1 MSLLKAI
8 SDLKSIA
15 NVDAKTPIVAK
26 FEYEADRLG
35 QQSLSIA
42 GLYVDVSKQSWSQ
55 EGFEAAL
62 GLFETAGL
70 NAAREKMW
78 TGQAINVSEDRAV
91 LHVALRDSDSEN
103 ARLRGAEIASDVKT
117 ARDAMRSYANAIRA
131 GEITGATG
139 KPFRTILH
147 IGIGGSDLGPRLVW
161 QALAP
166 LKPQI
171 DIRFVANVD
180 GSELAIA
187 TADLDPAET
196 LVIAVSKTFTTQE
209 TLANF
214 LGARDWIIKGL
225 GEAAAAKHLAAVS
238 AAPSKTSA
246 YGIPE
251 DRVFGFKDWVGGRY
265 SLWSAVSLSVIIAG
279 GYEVYERLL
288 SGAHG
293 MDQHFLTA
301 PAAQNAPLLLAAAQ
315 VFNRIALD
323 RPARA
328 VIPYA
333 HRLRRL
339 AAFLQQLE
347 MESNGKRTDGY
358 GNHLPTKT
366 CPIVFGDEG
375 TNAQHA
381 FFQMLHQSE
390 DIVPLELIA
399 VKSNPEAPLDM
410 QQKLLSNVIAQ
421 GEAFMVGK
429 SLETSE
435 AECRSLGFDD
445 EKTAII
451 APQKVCPGNKP
462 STLVLLDAL
471 TPETLGA
478 LLALYEHKTFAEGI
492 VMGLNSFDQWG
503 VELGKTLAT
512 SVLKDITGPAIA
524 AHDPSTTAAVEKVKQ
539 QGHGPCTC

>member
-1 MSLLKAI
+1 MSLSEAFTTLKTQAAI
-8 SDLKSIA
+8 
-15 NVDAKTPIVAK
+15 DAKTPIVSH

-35 QQSLSIA
+35 AQSLSVA
-42 GLYVDVSKQSWSQ
+42 GLYIDVSKQSWSDT
-55 EGFEAAL
+55 GFQAAL
-62 GLFETAGL
+62 KLFETANL
-70 NAAREKMW
+70 PAARDKMW
-78 TGQAINVSEDRAV
+78 TGQAINVSENRAV

-103 ARLRGAEIASDVKT
+103 QRLRGTDITSDVKT
-117 ARDAMRSYANAIRA
+117 ARDAMKAYAEGIRA
-131 GEITGATG
+131 GEIVGATG
-139 KPFRTILH
+139 KPFKTILH

-161 QALAP
+161 QALTP

-180 GSELAIA
+180 GSELAIN

-214 LGARDWIIKGL
+214 LAARDWLIKGL
-225 GEAAAAKHLAAVS
+225 GEEAASKHLAAVS
-238 AAPSKTSA
+238 AAPAKTSA

-265 SLWSAVSLSVIIAG
+265 SLWSAVSLSVIIAA
-279 GYEVYERLL
+279 GYDVYERLL
-288 SGAHG
+288 AGAYE

-301 PAAQNAPLLLAAAQ
+301 PFEKNAPVLLAAAQ
-315 VFNRIALD
+315 VFNRIGLD
-323 RPARA
+323 RPSRA

-358 GNHLPTKT
+358 GNLLPTKT
-366 CPIVFGDEG
+366 CPVVFGDEG

-390 DIVPLELIA
+390 DIVPLEVIA

-429 SLETSE
+429 SLETAE
-435 AECRSLGFDD
+435 AECQAAGFDA

-462 STLVLLDAL
+462 STLVLMEAL

-503 VELGKTLAT
+503 VELGKTLANA
-512 SVLKDITGPAIA
+512 VLEDITGALTKP
-524 AHDPSTTAAVEKVKQ
+524 HDPSTTEAIARVK
-539 QGHGPCTC
+539 

>member
-1 MSLLKAI
+1 MSLPDAFTTLRAQAAI
-8 SDLKSIA
+8 DG
-15 NVDAKTPIVAK
+15 KTPVVK
-26 FEYEADRLG
+26 HFEFEADRLG
-35 QQSLSIA
+35 QQSLSVA
-42 GLYVDVSKQSWSQ
+42 GLYVDVSKQSWSDA
-55 EGFEAAL
+55 GFQAAL
-62 GLFETAGL
+62 DLFAAADL
-70 NAAREKMW
+70 PAARERMW

-91 LHVALRDSDSEN
+91 LHVALRDSDDEN
-103 ARLRGAEIASDVKT
+103 LRLRGPDITADVKT
-117 ARDAMRSYANAIRA
+117 ARDAMKAYADGIRTGA
-131 GEITGATG
+131 ITGATG

-161 QALAP
+161 QALTP

-180 GSELAIA
+180 GSELALN
-187 TADLDPAET
+187 TADLDPEET

-214 LGARDWIIKGL
+214 LAARDWLIRGL
-225 GEAAAAKHLAAVS
+225 GEEATSKHLAAVS
-238 AAPSKTSA
+238 AAPAKTSA

-265 SLWSAVSLSVIIAG
+265 SLWSAVSLSVIIAA
-279 GYEVYERLL
+279 GYDVFERLL
-288 SGAHG
+288 SGAYD

-301 PAAQNAPLLLAAAQ
+301 PFEKNAPLLLAAAQ
-315 VFNRIALD
+315 VFNRIGLD
-323 RPARA
+323 RPSRA

-358 GNHLPTKT
+358 GKLLPTKT
-366 CPIVFGDEG
+366 CPVVFGDEG

-429 SLETSE
+429 SLETAE
-435 AECRSLGFDD
+435 AECRALGFD
-445 EKTAII
+445 EAKTAVI

-503 VELGKTLAT
+503 VELGKTLANA
-512 SVLKDITGPAIA
+512 VLSDITGDAIKP
-524 AHDPSTTAAVEKVKQ
+524 HDPSTTAAIERVK
-539 QGHGPCTC
+539 

>member
-1 MSLLKAI
+1 MTLAAALAAF
-8 SDLKSIA
+8 KSHAASERNLRI
-15 NVDAKTPIVAK
+15 
-26 FEYEADRLG
+26 EAQFAHDPARLEA
-35 QQSLSIA
+35 QSLSVA

-55 EGFEAAL
+55 AGFAEALKLFEAA
-62 GLFETAGL
+62 GLE
-70 NAAREKMW
+70 AAREKMW

-91 LHVALRDSDSEN
+91 LHVALRDSDAEN
-103 ARLRGAEIASDVKT
+103 LRLRGPEITEDVKT
-117 ARDAMRSYANAIRA
+117 AREAMRAYAEGIRS
-131 GEITGATG
+131 GEITGTTG
-139 KPFRTILH
+139 KRFRTIVH

-161 QALAP
+161 QALSP
-166 LKPQI
+166 LRPAI

-180 GSELAIA
+180 ASELALA

-214 LGARDWIIKGL
+214 LAARAWLAETL
-225 GEAAAAKHLAAVS
+225 GEDAVSQHLAAVS
-238 AAPSKTSA
+238 AAPAKTSA

-251 DRVFGFKDWVGGRY
+251 NRVFAFRDWVGGRY
-265 SLWSAVSLSVIIAG
+265 SLWSAVSLSVIIAA
-279 GYEVYERLL
+279 GYDVYERLL
-288 SGAHG
+288 AGAHEL
-293 MDQHFLTA
+293 DQHFLTA
-301 PAAQNAPLLLAAAQ
+301 PAERNAPLLLAAAQ
-315 VFNRIALD
+315 IYNRIGLD

-358 GNHLPTKT
+358 GQPLPEKT
-366 CPIVFGDEG
+366 CPVVFGDEG

-390 DIVPLELIA
+390 DIVPLEFIA
-399 VKSNPEAPLDM
+399 VKHNPEAPADM
-410 QQKLLSNVIAQ
+410 QAKLLSNVIAQ
-421 GEAFMVGK
+421 GEAFMLGK
-429 SLETSE
+429 SLETAE
-435 AECRSLGFDD
+435 AECRAQGYDA
-445 EKTAII
+445 EKTAVI

-462 STLVLLDAL
+462 STLVLLEAL

-503 VELGKTLAT
+503 VELGKSLA
-512 SVLKDITGPAIA
+512 SAVLEDITGQSVKP
-524 AHDPSTTAAVEKVKQ
+524 HDPSTEAAIHAVK
-539 QGHGPCTC
+539 TF